1 MAPRLTI
8 AVQSADFDPGVEIDR
23 LHQTDSSIGAVATFV
38 GLVRAHPDEDGAVT
52 EMVLEHYP
60 GMTEKALAK
69 IVDEACARWPLAAVT
84 VIHRVGPLR
93 LGERIVFVGCAS
105 SHRAAAFA
113 ACEFLIDYL
122 KTRAPFWKKET
133 TASGESRW
141 VAARA
146 SDSERAARWR

>member
-8 AVQSADFDPGVEIDR
+8 AVQTADFDPGAETTR
-23 LHQTDSSIGAVATFV
+23 LHEADPSVGAVATFV

-52 EMVLEHYP
+52 EMALEHYP
-60 GMTEKALAK
+60 GMTEKALAQ
-69 IVDEACARWPLAAVT
+69 IVKEACTRWPLAAVT

-122 KTRAPFWKKET
+122 KTRAPFWKKER
-133 TASGESRW
+133 TANGETRW

-146 SDSERAARWR
+146 SDSERAARWS